1 MLTEVLLIRPLV
13 KVPSVKA
20 RDLGLSD
27 NCWRRVVVP
36 SCDMESGICV
46 WSGGDDDDEEL
57 IGGDEGDAEE
67 AAPLK
72 SINAS

>member
-1 MLTEVLLIRPLV
+1 M
-13 KVPSVKA
+13 
-20 RDLGLSD
+20 
-27 NCWRRVVVP
+27 VP

-46 WSGGDDDDEEL
+46 WSGGDDDDDEEL